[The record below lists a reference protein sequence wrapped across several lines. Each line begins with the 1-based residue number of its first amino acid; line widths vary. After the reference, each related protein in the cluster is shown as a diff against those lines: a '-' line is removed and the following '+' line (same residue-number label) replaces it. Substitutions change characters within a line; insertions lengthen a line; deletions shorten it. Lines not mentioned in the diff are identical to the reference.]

1 MKQFLYTLLSIFL
14 VVNLSA
20 QSIKGKIKKADGA
33 AIEAAT
39 VSVLNT
45 DRTSA
50 TDKQGDFSFT
60 KILPGTYQLS
70 VSSIGFATKLIEA
83 KVTSNSVTELAITLT
98 EQNRQLGEVVVT
110 ADKREGDILRA
121 ATSITALSARKIEDN
136 RIWGL
141 GDLAAIVPN
150 YSYQELGVPYQQI
163 QSIRGIQA
171 FSENAAVSTYIDDV
185 NNLDIQANG
194 LALTDIERI
203 EVLRGPQGTLFGR
216 NAMGGVVNIYTKQPT
231 NQTTGFVEVGAGN
244 QGLQRYSAGFKT
256 PIVKNKLFFGFT
268 GLFQTKNGYFI
279 SDTTGTGATD
289 GSVNGKRL
297 GGEKNLY
304 GNLYVKWLVSSRFRL
319 TLNVKGQRDWSNNSS
334 YMIAQPND
342 SIARANPDKLYVGRI
357 GQDQRNVFN
366 YSLVA
371 KYTGNDFAVT
381 SISAYQNL
389 RLGYKNIYFPGY
401 YSTFYDKGPGELL
414 PPQEV
419 YSQEIRISSN
429 GDKRFQYTAGLYGFW
444 QKSHDGDNVY
454 ELSPSDAAA
463 YGMPD
468 SSFVISRENEKNY
481 GLAGYGELSYRLT
494 DKFTVT
500 AGLRY
505 DYENKQVT
513 FNGFGDAVFTN
524 GVVTNYVPDTTAKGT
539 YSALSPKLAV
549 SYALSAH
556 ANVYA
561 TYTRGFR
568 AGGIN
573 AQRFAASANAK
584 QTFDPEHSDNY
595 EIGYKTRLAQNKVS
609 IAASAFFIHW
619 RNMQLENI
627 VAPFTYAMENVGN
640 SQSMGL
646 ELEVSAIP
654 VKGLELDGSVGLDKT
669 KYENFALTR
678 DDFTTGAETKIE
690 VTGNSLSNTPGHTI
704 YLAAQYELPIT
715 RKLKAILHG
724 DIRNVGKFYTDM
736 QNTIKQPTYT
746 LLNTRAGFTYDKYGV
761 FFWGQNLTS
770 VRYLLYGAGDSSLGA
785 NVIMSSPATYGV
797 TLTARFK

>member
-1 MKQFLYTLLSIFL
+1 MRQLLYTLSSIFL
-14 VVNLSA
+14 IGSLHA
-20 QSIKGKIKKADGA
+20 QSIKGQIKKTDGSV
-33 AIEAAT
+33 IEAAT
-39 VSVLNT
+39 VSILNADKT
-45 DRTSA
+45 AA
-50 TDKQGDFSFT
+50 TDKQGNFSFAT
-60 KILPGTYQLS
+60 MAPGTYQLS
-70 VSSIGFATKLIEA
+70 VSSIGFATRIVEA
-83 KVTSNSVTELAITLT
+83 KVAPNNITELAITLT
-98 EQNRQLGEVVVT
+98 DQNRQLGEVVVT

-121 ATSITALSARKIEDN
+121 ATSITSLSARKIEDN

-150 YSYQELGVPYQQI
+150 YAYQELGVPYQQI

-194 LALTDIERI
+194 IAFTDIDHI

-231 NQTTGFVEVGAGN
+231 NQTTEFVEAGVGN

-256 PIVKNKLFFGFT
+256 PIVNNKLFFGFT
-268 GLFQTKNGYFI
+268 GLFQTRNGYFI
-279 SDTTGTGATD
+279 ADTTGTGATD
-289 GSVNGKRL
+289 GSVNGRRL

-304 GNLYVKWLVSSRFRL
+304 GNLFLKWLVSSRFRL
-319 TLNVKGQRDWSNNSS
+319 TLNVKGQRDWSHNSS

-342 SIARANPDKLYVGRI
+342 SIAVANPDKLYVGRV

-371 KYTGNDFAVT
+371 KYTGNNFTLT

-401 YSTFYDKGPGELL
+401 YSTYYDKGPGELL

-419 YSQEIRISSN
+419 YSQEIRISSS
-429 GDKRFQYTAGLYGFW
+429 GDRKVQYTAGIYGFF

-463 YGMPD
+463 YGYPD
-468 SSFVISRENEKNY
+468 SSFIISRDNEKNY
-481 GLAGYGELSYRLT
+481 GVAGYGELTYHWT
-494 DKFTVT
+494 DKFTAT

-513 FNGFGDAVFTN
+513 FNGFGDAVWTN
-524 GVVTNYVPDTTAKGT
+524 GVVTNFVPDTTAKGT
-539 YSALSPKLAV
+539 YSAVSPKIAV
-549 SYALSAH
+549 SYALDDHS
-556 ANVYA
+556 NVYA

-573 AQRFAASANAK
+573 AQRFTTGTSAK

-619 RNMQLENI
+619 ENMQLENI

-669 KYENFALTR
+669 RYDNFALTR
-678 DDFTTGAETKIE
+678 DDFTTGAETKIQ
-690 VTGNSLSNTPGHTI
+690 VTGNRLSNTPGHTI
-704 YLAAQYELPIT
+704 YLAAQYEFPVT
-715 RKLKAILHG
+715 KTVKAILHG

-736 QNTIKQPTYT
+736 QNTIEQPTYT
-746 LLNTRAGFTYDKYGV
+746 LVNARVGLTYNKYGL

-785 NVIMSSPATYGV
+785 NVIMSSPGTYGV
-797 TLTARFK
+797 TLTARF